1 MNALVVGAALGTG
14 ILLVVSGLVGTR
26 PTLRVLLAHVDQPQ
40 ANRPVAPPRTL
51 AGRLL
56 GTRLAATTAGAQ
68 LSERLRVELRMCG
81 SGPAELLGAM
91 VAGAVIGLAAVAMIA
106 STLTA
111 GMVRADPGL
120 LAVTMLAAIGV
131 GAAVPVVTLR
141 RRAQTR
147 RRAFRH
153 ALSCY
158 LDLVAIRLA
167 GGAGID
173 TALSAS
179 VDAGHGWAFGA
190 LADTLRAARLA
201 GEAPWHGFARL
212 GDDLDVSELRE
223 LAASMTLAGSEG
235 ARVRASLLTKAR
247 AMRTRAL
254 SDTERH
260 AQAASERMALP
271 IVVLMTGFVVFL
283 GYPAVVH
290 VVHGI

>member
-1 MNALVVGAALGTG
+1 VNALVVGAALGTG

-26 PTLRVLLAHVDQPQ
+26 PSLRVLLAHVDQLQ
-40 ANRPVAPPRTL
+40 ASCPIAPSRTM
-51 AGRLL
+51 AGRLV
-56 GTRLAATTAGAQ
+56 GTYLATTTAGAQ
-68 LSERLRVELRMCG
+68 LSERLRVELRMSG
-81 SGPAELLGAM
+81 SSPAELLGAM
-91 VAGAVIGLAAVAMIA
+91 VTGAAIGLAAVPIIA

-120 LAVTMLAAIGV
+120 LAITTLGTICV
-131 GAAVPVVTLR
+131 GAVVPVVTLR
-141 RRAQTR
+141 RQAQTR

-173 TALSAS
+173 TALNAS
-179 VDAGHGWAFGA
+179 VDAGHGWAFSA
-190 LADTLRAARLA
+190 LRDTLRAARLA
-201 GEAPWHGFARL
+201 GQPPWDGFARL
-212 GDDLDVSELRE
+212 GDDLDVTELRE